1 MRLVWGGRSK
11 TGTTFE
17 KQKKLVKKSKTHMLK
32 LLAAQKTW
40 GKHPDELEGV
50 PFSKYMLIDMMA
62 LEEWRLENTLG

>member
-1 MRLVWGGRSK
+1 
-11 TGTTFE
+11 
-17 KQKKLVKKSKTHMLK
+17 MLK